1 MSNFTPTGFK
11 KPFACCAHYHI
22 CDMGSQPCVYKEKDP
37 ITMENCIAYKR
48 NNSRTKKQPK
58 VDHHDVPENGI
69 ITQDADGQLSLFSL
83 NNEEE

>member
-1 MSNFTPTGFK
+1 
-11 KPFACCAHYHI
+11 
-22 CDMGSQPCVYKEKDP
+22 
-37 ITMENCIAYKR
+37 MENCIAYKR